1 MTLHARDF
9 LDWATRPTP
18 DSTVFRPEYAT
29 LTGQNLDAALVL
41 GRIVDWHLPDEK
53 GEAKLRVAK
62 QGGWWIADTREA
74 WCAALG
80 ITKARQFDRALKVL
94 VEQGLVEKRV
104 FKFRGYPT
112 LHVRLLEDTF
122 LARWRAVNRRGA

>member
-9 LDWATRPTP
+9 LDWATKPTP
-18 DSTVFRPEYAT
+18 DSTVFRPEYAA
-29 LTGQNLDAALVL
+29 LTGQKLDAALVL

-62 QGGWWIADTREA
+62 HDGWWIADTREA
-74 WCAALG
+74 WCAVLG

-94 VEQGLVEKRV
+94 VVQDLVEKRV

-122 LARWRAVNRRGA
+122 LARWRAVSRRGA